1 MERSINPTQI
11 AREDAGMVLTK
22 GDPLNGGDGGDPV
35 ADLLALQLADS
46 TLNKNIVW
54 QAAELIDIRGQYR
67 FRSKPGYRGVVLT
80 IPAPLEY
87 DEDDPR
93 KERQAR
99 AFKRKYPGTEG
110 MKQVKALTSLV
121 NANDGSRQIAFKQVQ
136 GKFECHYETDNP
148 AIADFIRGSDEFAN
162 GRIYEVLAP
171 MRVTLPTGEQI
182 EVVPAND
189 AARQALAHA
198 SA

>member
-1 MERSINPTQI
+1 VERTINQSEI
-11 AREDAGMVLTK
+11 ARQDVGMVLTK

-35 ADLLALQLADS
+35 ADLLAEQLTDPL
-46 TLNKNIVW
+46 LNKAVNW
-54 QAAELIDIRGQYR
+54 AAAVLTDVRGVYQ

-80 IPAPLEY
+80 IPAPVEY

-110 MKQVKALTSLV
+110 MKQVKALTKLV
-121 NANDGSRQIAFKQVQ
+121 DENGGRQIAFKPVQ
-136 GKFECHYETDNP
+136 GKFECHYETDNA
-148 AIADFIRGSDEFAN
+148 AIAAFIRGSDEFRN

-171 MRVTLPTGEQI
+171 MRVTLPTGETI
-182 EVVPAND
+182 SVVPADD
-189 AARQALAHA
+189 AARQALATA

>member
-1 MERSINPTQI
+1 VERTINQSEI
-11 AREDAGMVLTK
+11 ARQDVGMVLTK

-35 ADLLALQLADS
+35 ADLLAGQLTDPL
-46 TLNKNIVW
+46 LNKAVTW
-54 QAAELIDIRGQYR
+54 TAAMLTDVRGVYQ

-80 IPAPLEY
+80 IPAPVEY

-110 MKQVKALTSLV
+110 MKQVKALTKLV
-121 NANDGSRQIAFKQVQ
+121 DENGGRQIIFTPVQ
-136 GKFECHYETDNP
+136 GKFECHYETDNA
-148 AIADFIRGSDEFAN
+148 AIAAFIRGSDEFKN

-171 MRVTLPTGEQI
+171 MRVTLPTGETI
-182 EVVPAND
+182 SVVPADD
-189 AARQALAHA
+189 AARQALAAA